1 MRRGLWG
8 ATLLGLC
15 LALAGSG
22 GPALAQQQAGQG
34 GGQTQAQQDAHRASA
49 AATAASAA
57 ATLKA
62 AKEDLQDLIKNKED
76 WLSALG
82 EPGYKKSLAQA
93 LAALASAREASTAA
107 NANSASAQT
116 QG

>member
-22 GPALAQQQAGQG
+22 GSALAQQQGQQG

-62 AKEDLQDLIKNKED
+62 AKEDFLDLKKNAED
-76 WLSALG
+76 WTTLLG
-82 EPGYKKSLAQA
+82 EPEYKKQLAQA
-93 LAALASAREASTAA
+93 ALALSNARTASTAA

-116 QG
+116 GG